1 MSAVED
7 SASCSVARPRRVNCS
22 TCGRG
27 ALCRKAT
34 FGFAKNRAA
43 VASASIASTLG
54 HLRFAFE
61 VRLACAAT
69 AQRVVPIAYDLAMP
83 ERIEATVRRVRFH
96 DRESG
101 FTVLLARRDDTRE
114 EMTIV
119 GSFPFVDADE
129 AIVASGDWREDRRY
143 GRQFAAESVSV
154 VMPTSRD
161 GIRRYLE
168 AGHVKGVGPALA
180 KRMLDRFGTDVL
192 GVIDDDPERL
202 LTIPGVGKAT
212 LTKIK
217 ESWSAQRGVR
227 DLLVLLAQHGLGGAR
242 AFRIQNQ
249 YGDQAVAVIREN
261 PYRLAAEIRGIGFQI
276 ADTLARGL
284 GFGKESPERAL
295 AALRHVLTRARERG
309 DCGVTLEQAVA
320 ESVELL
326 EVPREIVE
334 GAVGAAVR
342 GGEVMAE
349 EIDGRTILFTAY
361 LHRAE
366 MRIAHSLLT
375 RTEQAPAWPS
385 INVEKAMAIAAAE
398 AGFALDPEQREAVRT
413 VLRSN
418 VSVITGG
425 PGVGKTTLVNVVL
438 AIFRS
443 LGLEVALAAPTGR
456 AAKRL
461 SESTGATAQ
470 TLHRL
475 LEMSRDGAGFGRGE
489 DDPLEYDAVIVDE
502 MSMVDTPLLDAL
514 LRAMPVDAALVLVGD
529 ADQLPSIG
537 PGQVLYDVIASGRVP
552 AVRLT
557 KIHRQAS
564 ESDIIVNAHRINRGQ
579 PPSFA
584 ARGSRT
590 DMFLFHAATA
600 EEARQHVVDLVTEK
614 LPRKFG
620 LKALRDVQ
628 VLSPMRNGTAGVHAL
643 NETLQRVLNPPERH
657 RTAIERPNRVTFV
670 PGDKV
675 MQTEND
681 YDKGVFNGDVG
692 VLTTIDAGAQT
703 FAVDF
708 GGETI
713 VDYTFDEADQ
723 LTLAYATTIHKSQG
737 SEYRAVIVTLL
748 PQHSIMLQRN
758 LLYTAVTRGRE
769 VVVIVGDRAS
779 IARAVETSRNGER
792 ITRLRHL
799 LVRG

>member
-1 MSAVED
+1 
-7 SASCSVARPRRVNCS
+7 
-22 TCGRG
+22 
-27 ALCRKAT
+27 
-34 FGFAKNRAA
+34 
-43 VASASIASTLG
+43 
-54 HLRFAFE
+54 
-61 VRLACAAT
+61 
-69 AQRVVPIAYDLAMP
+69 MP
-83 ERIEATVRRVRFH
+83 ERIEATVQRVRFH

-114 EMTIV
+114 ELTIV
-119 GSFPFVDADE
+119 GSFPFVNEDE
-129 AIVASGDWREDRRY
+129 AIVARGEWREDRKY
-143 GRQFAAESVSV
+143 GRQFVAESVSMV
-154 VMPTSRD
+154 VPTSRD

-168 AGHVKGVGPALA
+168 AGHVKGVGAALA
-180 KRMLDRFGTDVL
+180 GRLLDRFGTDL
-192 GVIDDDPERL
+192 LQVIDDDPQRL
-202 LTIPGVGKAT
+202 LDIPGVGKRT
-212 LTKIK
+212 LAKIT
-217 ESWSAQRGVR
+217 ESWNAQRGVR
-227 DLLVLLAQHGLGGAR
+227 DLLVFLAQHGLGGAR
-242 AFRIQNQ
+242 AFRIQKQ
-249 YGDQAVAVIREN
+249 YGDRAVAVIREN

-295 AALRHVLTRARERG
+295 AGLRHVVDKARERG
-309 DCGVTLEQAVA
+309 DCGVTLDRAVA
-320 ESVELL
+320 DGMELL
-326 EVPREIVE
+326 DVPREIVE
-334 GAVGAAVR
+334 GAVAAAVR
-342 GGEVMAE
+342 GGELVAE
-349 EIDGRTILFTAY
+349 EVEGRTVLFSPY

-366 MRIAHSLLT
+366 TRIAGALLA
-375 RTEQAPAWPS
+375 RTAEPPAWPA
-385 INVEKAMAIAAAE
+385 IDVERAMAIAAAE

-475 LEMSRDGAGFGRGE
+475 LEMSRDGAGFGRNE
-489 DDPLEYDAVIVDE
+489 DEPLECDAVIVDE
-502 MSMVDTPLLDAL
+502 TSMVDVPLLDAL

-537 PGQVLYDVIASGRVP
+537 PGQVLYDVIASGHVP
-552 AVRLT
+552 SVRLT
-557 KIHRQAS
+557 TIHRQAA
-564 ESDIIVNAHRINRGQ
+564 ESDIVMSAHRINRGEA
-579 PPSFA
+579 PRFA
-584 ARGSRT
+584 GRGQQT
-590 DMFLFHAATA
+590 DMFLFHSATA
-600 EEARQHVVDLVTEK
+600 EEALQHVVELVSDK

-620 LKALRDVQ
+620 FKALRDVQ

-643 NETLQRVLNPPERH
+643 NETLQRVLNPPARH
-657 RTAIERPNRVTFV
+657 RTQLDRPNHVVFL

-675 MQTEND
+675 MQTENN

-692 VLTTIDAGAQT
+692 VLTTIDPVTQT
-703 FAVDF
+703 FTVDF
-708 GGETI
+708 GADTI

-748 PQHSIMLQRN
+748 PQHHIMLQRN

-779 IARAVETSRNGER
+779 IARAVQTSRNGER
-792 ITRLRHL
+792 VTRLRQL
-799 LVRG
+799 LSPES